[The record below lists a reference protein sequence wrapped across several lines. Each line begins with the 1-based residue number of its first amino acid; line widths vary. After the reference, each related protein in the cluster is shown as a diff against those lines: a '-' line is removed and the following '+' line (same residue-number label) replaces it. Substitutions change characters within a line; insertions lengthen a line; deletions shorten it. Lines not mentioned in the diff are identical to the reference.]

1 MTQSLPLYLQKRKI
15 FLKISIQEL
24 LNRSSYLGIET
35 KDFDRRLSDYVLGRR
50 NGYIIIDLELSLCF
64 LKKAISFVTHSF
76 FLKPEGQ
83 SLIFDAE
90 EKHGTFLQ
98 KIFALP
104 LQIQKTSVASLISNL
119 SYSMPQKK
127 MSEFSFPEQIFFCGK
142 WVGGLLTNW
151 FRILTYARYVYLLQF
166 NLFEREYKSRK
177 LELTKTQLNTF
188 NNPSVN
194 KTSAAFTF
202 FTKQNKEIKIN
213 SVLSQSDL
221 ENKKEFKFYFPT
233 KIEEDFFEILQQ
245 KNTLEIDALFFKKT
259 NYGLGLKIPDC
270 VFFLS
275 DSKYAIL
282 EAGRISIPT
291 IGIIDPRRYLNKVDY
306 PIYSNHSPSIS
317 LFYATIFKNAIFFG
331 RASRLRYFCKKV
343 RKRNFLLKSTF
354 SFKESLDFVQ
364 TIIKSSN
371 SVLNSF

>member
-1 MTQSLPLYLQKRKI
+1 MTQILPLYLQKRKT
-15 FLKISIQEL
+15 FLKISIHEL

-35 KDFDRRLSDYVLGRR
+35 KEFDRRLSDYVLGRR

-83 SLIFDAE
+83 SLIFDAD
-90 EKHGTFLQ
+90 EKHGNFLQ

-104 LQIQKTSVASLISNL
+104 LQIQKNSVTNLISNL
-119 SYSMPQKK
+119 SCLMPQKK
-127 MSEFSFPEQIFFCGK
+127 LSEFSFPEQIFFCGK

-177 LELTKTQLNTF
+177 LDLTKTQLNF
-188 NNPSVN
+188 LNSSVN
-194 KTSAAFTF
+194 KNSASFTF

-213 SVLSQSDL
+213 SVFVQSNI

-245 KNTLEIDALFFKKT
+245 KKTLEIDSLFFKKT

-275 DSKYAIL
+275 DSKYAIY

-306 PIYSNHSPSIS
+306 PIYSNHSSSIS

-331 RASRLRYFCKKV
+331 RSSRLRYFCKKV
-343 RKRNFLLKSTF
+343 RKRNFVLKST
-354 SFKESLDFVQ
+354 SSLKNSLDFVQ
-364 TIIKSSN
+364 TVIKSSN
-371 SVLNSF
+371 SVLNIF